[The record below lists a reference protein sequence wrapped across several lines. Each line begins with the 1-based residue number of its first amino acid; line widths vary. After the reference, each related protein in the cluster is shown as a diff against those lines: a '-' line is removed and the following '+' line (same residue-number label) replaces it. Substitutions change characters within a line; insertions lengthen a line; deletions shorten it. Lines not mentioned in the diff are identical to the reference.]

1 MQILSKHTYRPS
13 SLQRGWGRFFKHI
26 PLRSP
31 FDNGESYD
39 WRKFHRTAFETK
51 MTPHRPTDMNP
62 IETIDGVY
70 RSAARPVERLGHLCT
85 DLQHWYQ
92 AYPANHYLQ
101 PCVIEGKA
109 ALVCQKRLS
118 SVAPLA
124 YRALKAI
131 CDEYGIFLKED
142 ARSQGAPQD
151 FFQNRRSMAVVLT
164 FFLNMVLSVEAANLS
179 GESGL
184 PTVSRIETQTQ
195 AVSLVIKN
203 QTLQEAARNIALR
216 TGMTFK
222 FNAAV
227 EKDMIDTKLLA
238 SDWKSALSQFLQ
250 DYNYATIQENGAIK
264 TVFITGY
271 KGAIKPVSDS
281 GSGIDQ
287 AFPIDSHDDYPDSVF
302 MDRMT
307 MDVDIPTDLL
317 TDLPEGGEMMVD
329 LPVGGFIVKQESQVA
344 LEDGTLCWVGTMDD
358 EESFYRLYLAQTQS
372 GEVVGNVFSPY
383 GVYNIETIDG
393 RTVMV
398 EVEQI
403 GMR

>member
-1 MQILSKHTYRPS
+1 
-13 SLQRGWGRFFKHI
+13 
-26 PLRSP
+26 
-31 FDNGESYD
+31 
-39 WRKFHRTAFETK
+39 
-51 MTPHRPTDMNP
+51 MNP
-62 IETIDGVY
+62 IETIEGVY
-70 RSAARPVERLGHLCT
+70 RAAAQPVVRLGHLCT

-118 SVAPLA
+118 SVALLA
-124 YRALKAI
+124 YRTLKAI
-131 CDEYGIFLKED
+131 CDQYGIFLKED
-142 ARSQGAPQD
+142 ARSQTAPQD

-164 FFLNMVLSVEAANLS
+164 FCLNMVLSVEAANLS
-179 GESGL
+179 GDPGL
-184 PTVSRIETQTQ
+184 STVSRIETQSQ
-195 AVSLVIKN
+195 AVTLVIKN
-203 QTLQEAARNIALR
+203 QTLQEAARSIALR

-227 EKDMIDTKLLA
+227 EKDMVDTKLLA

-271 KGAIKPVSDS
+271 KGAIKPASDADVD
-281 GSGIDQ
+281 SGIDQ
-287 AFPIDSHDDYPDSVF
+287 AFPIDSYNDYPVSIF
-302 MDRMT
+302 MDRVT

-329 LPVGGFIVKQESQVA
+329 LPVGGYIVKQESQVA

-358 EESFYRLYLAQTQS
+358 EESFYRLYLAQTQG